1 MRSCYSPDRRANNS
15 RFRYSPDENYLES
28 CWVLHLKTTSGDERL
43 RGLGV
48 AGVEFPI
55 SPLTCIVAL
64 TTLAVYVSFPAVSNI
79 MVLPKLSWFKSVSG
93 QR

>member
-55 SPLTCIVAL
+55 DLHRRPYKTRSIRQLSSCIEHHGSPEIV
-64 TTLAVYVSFPAVSNI
+64 VV
-79 MVLPKLSWFKSVSG
+79 
-93 QR
+93 